1 MLIATIWTRGLTCG
15 HSKTARHGRNRSGA
29 ALAGCLQRHSPQHV
43 RTFRDEERELP
54 AENRRYQAAKRRL
67 ETLISSGTATPR
79 SRTPSATRRSCSRR
93 LLRRSPSQVDLRQ
106 EKSRYVRCRPH
117 PLAPTM
123 FASDSAVVRTS
134 CATWPQAGLRATHA
148 RPRTKRPLQLTRGPP
163 PASVGAPHAC
173 PEHRPSERGVP
184 APRNSAE
191 HVTPVAKIPE
201 PRSAPQITDAADPS
215 PQP

>member
-43 RTFRDEERELP
+43 RTFRDEEWELP

-79 SRTPSATRRSCSRR
+79 SRTPSATRRSCPRR

-106 EKSRYVRCRPH
+106 EKGRYVRCRPH

-148 RPRTKRPLQLTRGPP
+148 PPRTKRPLQLTRGPT
-163 PASVGAPHAC
+163 PASVVSALRFAC
-173 PEHRPSERGVP
+173 PEQRPSERGVP
-184 APRNSAE
+184 ASRNSAE
-191 HVTPVAKIPE
+191 SVTPAAKIPE
-201 PRSAPQITDAADPS
+201 PSEHLR
-215 PQP
+215 